1 MSSIHFALSLCF
13 NLKQTTVILIAESS
27 STKTE
32 WCITSRNN
40 NEIIEHFITDG
51 INPFFQTRK
60 EISHMIRL
68 QLPPQFFKIKC
79 NMIYFY
85 CAGCANEEKKN
96 VVKASLE
103 AQFRTP
109 AVIESDLLGAA
120 RSLFQRQ
127 SGIACIL
134 GTGSNSCFYDGE
146 HIVKNVKA
154 LGYILGDEGS
164 GAVMGKC
171 FLADCLKGLAP
182 KELVEPFY
190 NKYRIDEAEILDF
203 VYTKESPNKML
214 SVLSFFLAEHLEH
227 EYVDKLV
234 RDNFKL
240 FFERNLL
247 QYDFQNYPVRF
258 VGSVAYIYSD
268 VLKSTANVLDISIDE
283 IKETSLQGLIQFHKA
298 ADGV

>member
-1 MSSIHFALSLCF
+1 M
-13 NLKQTTVILIAESS
+13 ILIAESS

-40 NEIIEHFITDG
+40 NEILEHFITDG
-51 INPFFQTRK
+51 VNPFFQTRK
-60 EISHMIRL
+60 EISHIIRL

-79 NMIYFY
+79 NTIYFY
-85 CAGCANEEKKN
+85 CAGCTNEDKKN

-109 AVIESDLLGAA
+109 SVIESDLLGAA
-120 RSLFQRQ
+120 RSLFQREA
-127 SGIACIL
+127 GIACIL

-146 HIVKNVKA
+146 NIVKNVKA

-164 GAVMGKC
+164 GAVMGKS

-190 NKYRIDEAEILDF
+190 NKYKINEAEILDF

-214 SVLSFFLAEHLEH
+214 SVLSFFLSEHLEH
-227 EYVDKLV
+227 AYVSKLV
-234 RDNFKL
+234 SDNFKL

-247 QYDFQNYPVRF
+247 QYDIHNYPVRF
-258 VGSVAYIYSD
+258 VGSVAHIYSEK
-268 VLKSTANVLDISIDE
+268 LHEAANSLGINIDE
-283 IKETSLQGLIQFHKA
+283 IRETSLKGLIEYHK
-298 ADGV
+298 GIM

>member
-1 MSSIHFALSLCF
+1 M
-13 NLKQTTVILIAESS
+13 ILIAESS

-32 WCITSRNN
+32 WCITSRHN
-40 NEIIEHFITDG
+40 NEILEHFITDG

-60 EISHMIRL
+60 EISHIIRL

-79 NMIYFY
+79 NTIHFY
-85 CAGCANEEKKN
+85 CAGCTNEEKKGI
-96 VVKASLE
+96 VKASLE

-109 AVIESDLLGAA
+109 SIIESDLLGAA
-120 RSLFQRQ
+120 RSLFQREA
-127 SGIACIL
+127 GIACIL
-134 GTGSNSCFYDGE
+134 GTGSNSCFYDGDK
-146 HIVKNVKA
+146 IVKNVKA

-164 GAVMGKC
+164 GAAMGKS

-190 NKYRIDEAEILDF
+190 NKYKIDEAEILDF

-227 EYVDKLV
+227 EYVVKLIN
-234 RDNFKL
+234 DNFKL

-247 QYDFQNYPVRF
+247 QYDIHNYPIRF
-258 VGSVAYIYSD
+258 VGSVAHIYSD
-268 VLKSTANVLDISIDE
+268 TLLKTANELNINIDQ
-283 IKETSLQGLIQFHKA
+283 IRETSLKGLIEFHQQ
-298 ADGV
+298 